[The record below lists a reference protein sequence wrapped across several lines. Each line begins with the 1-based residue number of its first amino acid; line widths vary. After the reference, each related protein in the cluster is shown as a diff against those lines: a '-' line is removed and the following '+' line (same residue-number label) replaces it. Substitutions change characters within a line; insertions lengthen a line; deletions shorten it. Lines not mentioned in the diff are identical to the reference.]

1 MKNGKLIII
10 LISCIEIIFINF
22 IQKTSN
28 IEQLLLY
35 LERNNRYLKI
45 DKKTLSKISIKFVDF
60 SEKTKDWR
68 YLNLALKARD
78 TIKNN
83 KLLNLKTNILL
94 KKIKNY

>member
-1 MKNGKLIII
+1 MKKSNLKNLT
-10 LISCIEIIFINF
+10 
-22 IQKTSN
+22 KRN

-78 TIKNN
+78 TMKNN